1 MLEESDRPSRAAG
14 REKVQSDF
22 GFAELGVDLD
32 VSDLDVSDFDD
43 CDFDDSD
50 LELELEDESDFDSDE
65 LPFDSDSE
73 RSALRLSVL

>member
-22 GFAELGVDLD
+22 GIAELGVDLY
-32 VSDLDVSDFDD
+32 VSDFDD
-43 CDFDDSD
+43 SDFDDSD